1 MWFFIALFKI
11 IFEIVLMTGA
21 IYIVCNNVLH
31 RVMKPIDLLDAL
43 SIYTSAIILIRI
55 FEMFN

>member
-1 MWFFIALFKI
+1 MWVLVALVKI
-11 IFEIVLMTGA
+11 IFECAISISA

-43 SIYTSAIILIRI
+43 SIYTSAMILKRI
-55 FEMFN
+55 FEILN

>member
-11 IFEIVLMTGA
+11 IFEVVAMIWA

-43 SIYTSAIILIRI
+43 SIYTSAMILKRI
-55 FEMFN
+55 FEILN